1 MVNDNENSKT
11 VDMTEPEDEQGS
23 KAEPVGDLAHCPNC
37 NGAGIRKGK
46 TIACQT
52 CNASFRYS
60 KEGPKLVE
68 LGPFDELTGRVG
80 RIEEALGTQ
89 PAEPDKAQ
97 PAEPDKAQ
105 PAEPEDDGI

>member
-1 MVNDNENSKT
+1 MVNDNENSKA
-11 VDMTEPEDEQGS
+11 ENEQGS
-23 KAEPVGDLAHCPNC
+23 EAESVGDLAHCPNC

-68 LGPFDELTGRVG
+68 LGPFDELSARVSKLEG
-80 RIEEALGTQ
+80 V
-89 PAEPDKAQ
+89 PAEP
-97 PAEPDKAQ
+97 PPDVAADVAADAAAADV
-105 PAEPEDDGI
+105 AEPEDDGI

>member
-1 MVNDNENSKT
+1 MVNENRSQNQ
-11 VDMTEPEDEQGS
+11 DAGSQS

-52 CNASFRYS
+52 CDASFRYTR
-60 KEGPKLVE
+60 EGPKLVE
-68 LGPFDELTGRVG
+68 LGPFDELTARVNKLEG
-80 RIEEALGTQ
+80 GV
-89 PAEPDKAQ
+89 AEPDTAQ
-97 PAEPDKAQ
+97 PAEPDTAQPAEPDTAQ

>member
-1 MVNDNENSKT
+1 MANENIHT
-11 VDMTEPEDEQGS
+11 IGMVGPDAET

-52 CNASFRYS
+52 CNASFRYT

-68 LGPFDELTGRVG
+68 LGPFDELSARVSKLEG
-80 RIEEALGTQ
+80 V
-89 PAEPDKAQ
+89 PAEPPPDAA
-97 PAEPDKAQ
+97 AEAAAAEAAAAAAV
-105 PAEPEDDGI
+105 AEPEDDGI